1 MKKLICAIAMGAT
14 AIVSAADNVV
24 AKTIYAEARG
34 EGRRGMLCLASV
46 VYNRAKGDAS
56 KLEVECLRFKQ
67 FSCWNGRFDIEVDEE
82 NPAWATCLEIEK
94 MLKRSEF
101 SPITKAR
108 HFYARNITTPR
119 WARGCQSE
127 LVGNHYFVEGVR

>member
-1 MKKLICAIAMGAT
+1 MGAT
-14 AIVSAADNVV
+14 AIASAADNVV

-34 EGRRGMLCLASV
+34 EGYREMLYIASV

-56 KLEVECLRFKQ
+56 RLEKKLKQ
-67 FSCWNGRFDIEVDEE
+67 G
-82 NPAWATCLEIEK
+82 
-94 MLKRSEF
+94 EF

-108 HFYARNITTPR
+108 HFYTKNITTPR
-119 WARGCQSE
+119 WARGCRKE